1 MISYLIRRALA
12 MLPTLLIV
20 MLVSFFL
27 IHFIPGD
34 PAAVMLGPDAT
45 VDQIVRLRHAMGLD
59 KPITVQFWKY
69 VSMVFRGDLGQSI
82 LFHMPVTKL
91 MLQRTETSIMLTLFS
106 MVVVFCIGIP
116 AGIVAAIRRNTW
128 IDQVLLTTAL
138 LGASVPSFWSGLLL
152 ILAFAVRLHWLPSS
166 GYPSVFATGNFANLR
181 YLILPAVTLGFA
193 NSALLAR
200 LTRSSMLDVLQEDYI
215 STARAKGLTESRV
228 ILKHTLR
235 NASIPIVTVLS
246 FTFAGLLSGTVVTES
261 VFALAG
267 IGRLVVESVL
277 GRDYPTI
284 QGIMLVVAFIYLFIN
299 FVTDVIYAFLDPRI
313 QYQ

>member
-1 MISYLIRRALA
+1 
-12 MLPTLLIV
+12 
-20 MLVSFFL
+20 
-27 IHFIPGD
+27 
-34 PAAVMLGPDAT
+34 
-45 VDQIVRLRHAMGLD
+45 
-59 KPITVQFWKY
+59 
-69 VSMVFRGDLGQSI
+69 
-82 LFHMPVTKL
+82 
-91 MLQRTETSIMLTLFS
+91 
-106 MVVVFCIGIP
+106 
-116 AGIVAAIRRNTW
+116 
-128 IDQVLLTTAL
+128 LTTAL
-138 LGASVPSFWSGLLL
+138 LGASIPSFWLGLLL
-152 ILAFAVRLHWLPSS
+152 ILTFAVRLHWLPSS
-166 GYPSVFATGNFANLR
+166 GYPPVFATGDLANLR
-181 YLILPAVTLGFA
+181 YLILPAVTLGFS

-215 STARAKGLTESRV
+215 NTVRAKGVSESRV
-228 ILKHTLR
+228 IVKHALR
-235 NASIPIVTVLS
+235 NAAIPIVTVLS

>member
-1 MISYLIRRALA
+1 MVTYLVRRVLA

-20 MLVSFFL
+20 MIVSFFL

-34 PAAVMLGPDAT
+34 PASVMLGPHAT
-45 VDQIVRLRHAMGLD
+45 ADQIEKLQHAMGLD
-59 KPITVQFWKY
+59 QSIGMQFVKY
-69 VSMVFRGDLGQSI
+69 VSQIFQGDFGQSL
-82 LFHMPVTKL
+82 LFHKPVTEL
-91 MLQRTETSIMLTLFS
+91 LLERAETSVMLALLS
-106 MVVVFCIGIP
+106 MIVVFCVGIP
-116 AGIVAAIRRNTW
+116 SGIVAAIKRNTW
-128 IDQVLLTTAL
+128 IDQVLLTIAL
-138 LGASVPSFWSGLLL
+138 LGASIPSFWLGLVL

-166 GYPSVFATGNFANLR
+166 GYPPIFATGDLANLR
-181 YLILPAVTLGFA
+181 YLILPAITLGFS

-200 LTRSSMLDVLQEDYI
+200 LTRSSMLDVLQEDYVN
-215 STARAKGLTESRV
+215 TARAKGVTNYRV
-228 ILKHTLR
+228 ILQHALR

-284 QGIMLVVAFIYLFIN
+284 QAIMLVVAFIYLFVN

-313 QYQ
+313 QYH

>member
-1 MISYLIRRALA
+1 MVSYLIRRVLA

-20 MLVSFFL
+20 MVVSFFL

-34 PAAVMLGPDAT
+34 PAAVMLGPHAT
-45 VDQIVRLRHAMGLD
+45 VDQVEQLRHAMGLD
-59 KPITVQFWKY
+59 QPITVQFGKY
-69 VSMVFRGDLGQSI
+69 VSQVFQGDLGQSI

-91 MLQRTETSIMLTLFS
+91 MLQRAETSIMLALFS
-106 MVVVFCIGIP
+106 LIVVFCIGIP
-116 AGIVAAIRRNTW
+116 SGIVAAIKRNTW

-138 LGASVPSFWSGLLL
+138 LGASIPSFWLGLLL
-152 ILAFAVRLHWLPSS
+152 ILTFAVRLHWLPSS
-166 GYPSVFATGNFANLR
+166 GYPPVFATGDLANLR
-181 YLILPAVTLGFA
+181 YLILPAVTLGLS

-215 STARAKGLTESRV
+215 NTVRAKGVSESRV
-228 ILKHTLR
+228 ILKHALR

-267 IGRLVVESVL
+267 VGRLVVESVL

>member
-1 MISYLIRRALA
+1 MISYLTRRALA

-59 KPITVQFWKY
+59 DPITVQFGKY
-69 VSMVFRGDLGQSI
+69 VSMVFRGDFGQSI

-91 MLQRTETSIMLTLFS
+91 MLQRVETSIMLTIFS

-138 LGASVPSFWSGLLL
+138 LGASIPSFWSGLLL
-152 ILAFAVRLHWLPSS
+152 ILIFAVRLHWLPSS
-166 GYPSVFATGNFANLR
+166 GYPSVFTTGNLANLR

-215 STARAKGLTESRV
+215 STARAKGLRESRV
-228 ILKHTLR
+228 ILRHTLR

-284 QGIMLVVAFIYLFIN
+284 QAIMLAVAFIYLFIN
-299 FVTDVIYAFLDPRI
+299 FVTDVIYAFLDPRVH
-313 QYQ
+313 Y

>member
-1 MISYLIRRALA
+1 MVSYLIRRVLA

-20 MLVSFFL
+20 MVVSFFL

-34 PAAVMLGPDAT
+34 PAAVMLGPHAT
-45 VDQIVRLRHAMGLD
+45 VDQVEQLRHAMGLD
-59 KPITVQFWKY
+59 QPITVQFGKY
-69 VSMVFRGDLGQSI
+69 VSQVFQGDLGQSI

-91 MLQRTETSIMLTLFS
+91 MLQRAETSIMLALFS
-106 MVVVFCIGIP
+106 MIVVLCIGIP
-116 AGIVAAIRRNTW
+116 SGIVAAIKRNTW

-138 LGASVPSFWSGLLL
+138 LGASIPSFWLGLLL
-152 ILAFAVRLHWLPSS
+152 ILMFAVRLHWLPSS
-166 GYPSVFATGNFANLR
+166 GYPPVFATGDLANLR
-181 YLILPAVTLGFA
+181 YLILPAVTLGFS

-215 STARAKGLTESRV
+215 NTARAKGVSESRV
-228 ILKHTLR
+228 ILQHALR
-235 NASIPIVTVLS
+235 NAAIPIVTVLS

-267 IGRLVVESVL
+267 VGRLVVESVL

-299 FVTDVIYAFLDPRI
+299 FATDVIYVFLDPRI